1 MLIIEL
7 HPAFSW
13 DCAECGRENFQRAIS
28 RFLDPEDPVEAS
40 IIREAHGIPEDEEI
54 PPSRQCR
61 VKTIPEKVIC
71 KHCQTPFLT
80 TDTTPD
86 SAGEDDDTAD
96 R

>member
-28 RFLDPEDPVEAS
+28 RFLDPNDPVEAS
-40 IIREAHGIPEDEEI
+40 IIREAHGIAEDDEI

-61 VKTIPEKVIC
+61 VKTIPEKVTC
-71 KHCQTPFLT
+71 KHCNMQFLT
-80 TDTTPD
+80 TDTSPD
-86 SAGEDDDTAD
+86 SAKNGEDDD
-96 R
+96 